1 MSSRLSDVN
10 GIFHY
15 AAFKPFLAAIPKSNR
30 TRDAVEDAAVDFM
43 RKYEA
48 KYGMPMTPT
57 IFEAFCHNIMTEI
70 FQHKLWPVAAKK
82 TTASANE
89 ATIEDLQAKYNAMM
103 TVSWGDDKYLPQ
115 AELDS
120 DNEYIYD
127 VPTPQVANP
136 NPWAV
141 SEDDAL
147 TGFTVPDLTL
157 RKGIWENWPVVLK
170 PVDDCDGTARYA
182 IEWHWDRL
190 DASFVTE
197 GASRNLDAMEW
208 EDILRQRLFHSLA
221 AYSNKYTVEAAR
233 DENQICVI
241 AMVHGMRAA
250 TASETAT
257 AAVAT
262 PSAVRHGVRRALDI
276 LKMAPVS
283 WDRDGS
289 KHTVKLHNKKCK
301 ELGLSEAAVKTDLLN
316 ALAACGDCVV
326 TASNIKGILCVVTIL

>member
-1 MSSRLSDVN
+1 MSFRLSDVN
-10 GIFHY
+10 GIHHY

-82 TTASANE
+82 TAAKSM
-89 ATIEDLQAKYNAMM
+89 ATIEDLQAKYDTMM
-103 TVSWGDDKYLPQ
+103 TVSWGDDKYMPQ

-127 VPTPQVANP
+127 QPTQMVATA

-141 SEDDAL
+141 SEADAL
-147 TGFTVPDLTL
+147 NGFTVPDLTL
-157 RKGIWENWPVVLK
+157 RKGIWESFPVILK

-190 DASFVTE
+190 DASFMAE

-208 EDILRQRLFHSLA
+208 EDILRMRLFHSLA
-221 AYSNKYTVEAAR
+221 TYSNKYTVEAAR
-233 DENQICVI
+233 DDQQICVI
-241 AMVHGMRAA
+241 AMACVRQLLLLLLLLRRRLSLRLRRSAMVFVVRWTSSRWPLSPG
-250 TASETAT
+250 TAT
-257 AAVAT
+257 V
-262 PSAVRHGVRRALDI
+262 PSTRSSSTTRSVR
-276 LKMAPVS
+276 S
-283 WDRDGS
+283 W
-289 KHTVKLHNKKCK
+289 
-301 ELGLSEAAVKTDLLN
+301 A
-316 ALAACGDCVV
+316 
-326 TASNIKGILCVVTIL
+326 

>member
-1 MSSRLSDVN
+1 MSFRLSDVN
-10 GIFHY
+10 GIHHY

-82 TTASANE
+82 TAAKSM
-89 ATIEDLQAKYNAMM
+89 ATIEDLQAKYDTMM
-103 TVSWGDDKYLPQ
+103 TVSWGDDKYMPQ

-127 VPTPQVANP
+127 QPTQMVATA

-141 SEDDAL
+141 SEADAL
-147 TGFTVPDLTL
+147 NGFTVPDLTL
-157 RKGIWENWPVVLK
+157 RKGIWESFPVILK

-190 DASFVTE
+190 DASFMAE

-208 EDILRQRLFHSLA
+208 EDILRMRLFHSLA
-221 AYSNKYTVEAAR
+221 TYSNKYTVEAAR
-233 DENQICVI
+233 DDQQICVI

-250 TASETAT
+250 AAAAASETT
-257 AAVAT
+257 AVAT

-283 WDRDGS
+283 WDRDGA

-301 ELGLSEAAVKTDLLN
+301 ELGLSEAAVKTDLM
-316 ALAACGDCVV
+316 AQLATCSDCVMTNSAV
-326 TASNIKGILCVVTIL
+326 KGVLCVVTIL

>member
-15 AAFKPFLAAIPKSNR
+15 AAFKPFLAAIPKANR

-70 FQHKLWPVAAKK
+70 FEHKLWPVAAKK
-82 TTASANE
+82 TAVKSE
-89 ATIEDLQAKYNAMM
+89 ATIEDLQAKYDAMM
-103 TVSWGDDKYLPQ
+103 TVNWGDDKYMPQ

-127 VPTPQVANP
+127 EPTPMVATA

-141 SEDDAL
+141 SEADAL
-147 TGFTVPDLTL
+147 DGFTVPDLTL
-157 RKGIWENWPVVLK
+157 RKGIWENWPVILK

-190 DASFVTE
+190 DASFMVE
-197 GASRNLDAMEW
+197 GALKNLDAMEW
-208 EDILRQRLFHSLA
+208 EHILRIRLFHSLA
-221 AYSNKYTVEAAR
+221 AYNNKYTVEAAR
-233 DENQICVI
+233 DDQQICVI
-241 AMVHGMRAA
+241 AMVHGVRAA
-250 TASETAT
+250 TASETTT

-283 WDRDGS
+283 WDRDGA

-301 ELGLSEAAVKTDLLN
+301 ELGLSMATVKTDLM
-316 ALAACGDCVV
+316 AQLATCSDCVV
-326 TASNIKGILCVVTIL
+326 TNSVVKGILCVVTML

>member
-15 AAFKPFLAAIPKSNR
+15 AAFKPFLAAIPKANR

-43 RKYEA
+43 QKYEA

-70 FQHKLWPVAAKK
+70 FEHKLWPVAAKK
-82 TTASANE
+82 TAAKSE
-89 ATIEDLQAKYNAMM
+89 ATIEDLQAKYDAMM
-103 TVSWGDDKYLPQ
+103 TVNWGDDKYMPQ

-127 VPTPQVANP
+127 QPTPMVATA

-141 SEDDAL
+141 SEADAL

-157 RKGIWENWPVVLK
+157 RKGIWENFPVILK

-190 DASFVTE
+190 DASFETC
-197 GASRNLDAMEW
+197 GANLDAMEW
-208 EDILRQRLFHSLA
+208 EHILRMRLYHSLA
-221 AYSNKYTVEAAR
+221 TYSNKYTVEDAR

-241 AMVHGMRAA
+241 AMVHGVR
-250 TASETAT
+250 
-257 AAVAT
+257 AVAET
-262 PSAVRHGVRRALDI
+262 TVVPSAVRHGVRRALDI

-283 WDRDGS
+283 WDRDGA

-301 ELGLSEAAVKTDLLN
+301 ELGLSEAAVKADLL
-316 ALAACGDCVV
+316 AQLATCGDCVV
-326 TASNIKGILCVVTIL
+326 TNSAVKGILCIVTML